1 MASDDPHFDEDALYD
16 QFPSG
21 ADDGNG
27 PDEGFNTWQ
36 RINDESLFT
45 EEALKIPAIRA
56 FVDAPIAMTY
66 AQFKSSHRETEYW
79 IHKPQRAMSGG
90 VYGIEGGVQGVSA
103 DDPPTP
109 IGTYVINHDKTLAVH
124 ITRAVVITDGS
135 TAGQIIHKEP
145 GS

>member
-1 MASDDPHFDEDALYD
+1 MGFNEDDLYD
-16 QFPSG
+16 QFPTGDS
-21 ADDGNG
+21 DGNG
-27 PDEGFNTWQ
+27 PAQGFNTW
-36 RINDESLFT
+36 RRLNDPSLFT
-45 EEALKIPAIRA
+45 GEALKDPVIRA
-56 FVDAPIAMTY
+56 FLEAPIAVTY

-90 VYGIEGGVQGVSA
+90 VDGIKGVVDKVSS
-103 DDPPTP
+103 DGDGTP

-124 ITRAVVITDGS
+124 ITRSIVITDGS

>member
-1 MASDDPHFDEDALYD
+1 MVSDGPQFNEDALYD

-21 ADDGNG
+21 ASEGYG
-27 PDEGFNTWQ
+27 PNEGFNSWR

-45 EEALKIPAIRA
+45 QEALDDPVIRE
-56 FVDAPIAMTY
+56 FVKAPIAITY

-90 VYGIEGGVQGVSA
+90 VDGIEGGVEGVSS
-103 DDPPTP
+103 DPGTP

-124 ITRAVVITDGS
+124 ITRTVVISDGTS
-135 TAGQIIHKEP
+135 AGQIIHKEP